1 MAIKLASIG
10 RLGDVVAERAY
21 RRFYKVSMRVGRITV
36 GRFLLLLAPW
46 AFIAYLFRDID
57 AALDAFSDAS
67 IAPLVGALLLML
79 VVLVAMAL
87 LWVRLVAH
95 LNREVAEPETPHLLR
110 AFARSWLARYL
121 PGKVWVYG
129 ARVIHTD
136 ASVTPRRIVASS
148 LVDEFVLIVGT
159 ATALGLGLWTWSL
172 AGPVAG
178 LPVLLVG
185 LAGVVA
191 AVSRL
196 DQLSHLAL
204 RFLGRTLPLRWK
216 RAGEEL
222 QRAGDDPGLGLR
234 ATALFTGSYLLNNF
248 TGGLAFVLVVASL
261 GDIRWD
267 DVPLLIGAYSLA
279 AVVGI
284 AAIFAP
290 AGLGVRE
297 AVLAGFITSVVAS
310 PVAASVVVLVRV
322 LTIIADILFVG
333 LVEATSAFSRR
344 TATGAVARVPSGH
357 HKSTPRD
364 PGS

>member
-1 MAIKLASIG
+1 MTSARSELTGGTAKVFRRV
-10 RLGDVVAERAY
+10 RLIA
-21 RRFYKVSMRVGRITV
+21 VGRV
-36 GRFLLLLAPW
+36 LLVLAPW
-46 AFIAYLFRDID
+46 AFIAYLFRDVD
-57 AALDAFSDAS
+57 AALDSFRDAS
-67 IAPLVGALLLML
+67 VAPMVGALLLML
-79 VVLVAMAL
+79 LVLAMMAL

-95 LNREVAEPETPHLLR
+95 LNREVAEPETLHLLR

-129 ARVIHTD
+129 ARVVHTD

-148 LVDEFVLIVGT
+148 LVDEFALILGT

-222 QRAGDDPGLGLR
+222 QRAGEDPGLGLR
-234 ATALFTGSYLLNNF
+234 ATALFTGGYLLNNF
-248 TGGLAFVLVVASL
+248 AGGLVFVLVVASL
-261 GDIRWD
+261 GDIGWG
-267 DVPLLIGAYSLA
+267 DVPLLVGAYSLA
-279 AVVGI
+279 SVVGI
-284 AAIFAP
+284 VALFAP

-297 AVLAGFITSVVAS
+297 AVLAGFITSIVAS
-310 PVAASVVVLVRV
+310 PVAAAVVVLIRV
-322 LTIIADILFVG
+322 VTIIADVLFVV
-333 LVEATSAFSRR
+333 LVEAI
-344 TATGAVARVPSGH
+344 TAYSGRVAAKTAVQMPSGEH
-357 HKSTPRD
+357 ESTSRG
-364 PGS
+364 PGD

>member
-1 MAIKLASIG
+1 MAKVIRRVRLIAIG
-10 RLGDVVAERAY
+10 RL
-21 RRFYKVSMRVGRITV
+21 
-36 GRFLLLLAPW
+36 LLLLAPW
-46 AFIAYLFRDID
+46 AFIAYLFRDVD
-57 AALDAFSDAS
+57 ATLDIFRDAS
-67 IAPLVGALLLML
+67 VAPMVGALLLML
-79 VVLVAMAL
+79 LVLASMAL

-95 LNREVAEPETPHLLR
+95 LNREVAEPETAHLLR

-148 LVDEFVLIVGT
+148 LVDEIALILGT

-204 RFLGRTLPLRWK
+204 RFLGRMLPLRWK

-222 QRAGDDPGLGLR
+222 QRAGEDPGLGLR
-234 ATALFTGSYLLNNF
+234 ATALFTGSYLLNNLAS
-248 TGGLAFVLVVASL
+248 GLAFVLVVASL
-261 GDIRWD
+261 GDIGWD

-279 AVVGI
+279 SVISI
-284 AAIFAP
+284 AALFAP

-297 AVLAGFITSVVAS
+297 AVLAGFITSIVAS
-310 PVAASVVVLVRV
+310 PVAASVVVLIRV
-322 LTIIADILFVG
+322 VTIIADVLFV
-333 LVEATSAFSRR
+333 
-344 TATGAVARVPSGH
+344 
-357 HKSTPRD
+357 
-364 PGS
+364 

>member
-1 MAIKLASIG
+1 MTPARSELTGGSA
-10 RLGDVVAERAY
+10 
-21 RRFYKVSMRVGRITV
+21 KVSRRVGLIAIA
-36 GRFLLLLAPW
+36 RFLLLLAPW
-46 AFIAYLFRDID
+46 AFIAYLFRDVD
-57 AALDAFSDAS
+57 TALDTFGDAS
-67 IAPLVGALLLML
+67 VAPIAGALLLML
-79 VVLVAMAL
+79 VVLAAMAL

-95 LNREVAEPETPHLLR
+95 LNREATEPETLHLLR
-110 AFARSWLARYL
+110 TFARSWLARYL

-136 ASVTPRRIVASS
+136 ASVISRRIVASS
-148 LVDEFVLIVGT
+148 LVDELALIVGT
-159 ATALGLGLWTWSL
+159 ATVLGLGLWTWFL
-172 AGPVAG
+172 AGPVVG
-178 LPVLLVG
+178 LPVLLAG
-185 LAGVVA
+185 LAAVVV

-196 DQLSHLAL
+196 DRLTHLAL
-204 RFLGRTLPLRWK
+204 RFLGRRLPRRWE
-216 RAGEEL
+216 RVGQEL
-222 QRAGDDPGLGLR
+222 QRAGEDPRLGLR

-248 TGGLAFVLVVASL
+248 AGGLAFVLVVASL
-261 GDIRWD
+261 SDIGWD
-267 DVPLLIGAYSLA
+267 DVPLLAGAYSLA

-284 AAIFAP
+284 AALFAP

-297 AVLAGFITSVVAS
+297 AVLAGFIAPVVAS

-344 TATGAVARVPSGH
+344 TAAGAVARVPSGH